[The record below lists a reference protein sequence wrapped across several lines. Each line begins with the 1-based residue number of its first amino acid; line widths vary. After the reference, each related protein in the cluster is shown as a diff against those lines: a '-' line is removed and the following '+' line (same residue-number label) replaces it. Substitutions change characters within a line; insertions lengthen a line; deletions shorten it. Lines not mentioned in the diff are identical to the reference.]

1 MKRRNFIALAGFSG
15 LGIALGFHYLSNS
28 ETDTHAAEKQQQP
41 LLHFVSLADTGMGNR
56 GQYAVAEAMNRH
68 FQETPFSLVLLAGD
82 NIYDRGEIYKIN
94 AVFEKPY
101 SFLRQKG
108 IPFYAALGNHDIL
121 TNYGEDEIRYSAFNM
136 QGRYYTFIRDKVQ
149 FFALD
154 TNQEGSNWDKQLEWL
169 ENNLTSSQANWKIVF
184 GHHPVYSSGLHGSTP
199 HLRETLPPLFSRYGV
214 NLYINGHDHN
224 YERTIPM
231 KGTTYLTCGGG
242 ASTRIVG
249 NSDWTAYAR
258 QELSFAS
265 FNVYADKIV
274 INAIDTNNQIFDRA
288 EILRS

>member
-1 MKRRNFIALAGFSG
+1 VKRRNFLALAGFSG
-15 LGIALGFHYLSNS
+15 LGIGLGIHYLSNS
-28 ETDTHAAEKQQQP
+28 NTDTQAATKEQSS
-41 LLHFVSLADTGMGNR
+41 LLHFVSVADTGTGTR

-68 FQETPFSLVLLAGD
+68 FVENPFSLILLAGD
-82 NIYDRGEIYKIN
+82 NIYNNGEISKIN

-101 SFLRQKG
+101 SFLRQKN
-108 IPFYAALGNHDIL
+108 IPFYAALGNHDIR
-121 TNYGEDEIRYSAFNM
+121 TNNGEDEISYSAFNM

-154 TNQEGSNWDKQLEWL
+154 TNQEGSDWDKQLKWL
-169 ENNLTSSQANWKIVF
+169 ENNLASSQAKWKVVF

-199 HLRETLPPLFSRYGV
+199 LLMSTLPPLFSRYGV

-231 KGTTYLTCGGG
+231 EGTTYLTCGGG
-242 ASTRIVG
+242 ASTRVVE
-249 NSDWTAYAR
+249 NSEWTAYAR

-265 FNVYADKIV
+265 FNVYANKIV
-274 INAIDTNNQIFDRA
+274 INAIDTDNDIFDQG
-288 EILRS
+288 EIFAS